1 MVRWSRIIR
10 GMLGTGLTFSVG
22 VGVVG
27 SVVAGVAWILAGG
40 GDVTELMRLV
50 FASAVWA
57 FPMGVAFSGVLSLT
71 ARGRSFDELS
81 LPRFVALG
89 AGAGLLLFGVLAL
102 NAWDAWSMSTA
113 MVNAGLFVFLGSGSA
128 TATLV
133 LARKAE
139 PAWESGGD
147 PATLE
152 PGDEQPRHRS
162 GNEQPALESIAP
174 ASEPGE
180 G

>member
-1 MVRWSRIIR
+1 MSRWSRIIR

-27 SVVAGVAWILAGG
+27 SMVAAVIGLVTGLQGG
-40 GDVTELMRLV
+40 IELVRFV
-50 FASAVWA
+50 FASAIWA

-81 LPRFVALG
+81 LPRFAGLG

-102 NAWDAWSMSTA
+102 NAWDAWSMATA
-113 MVNAGLFVFLGSGSA
+113 MVNAGLFVFLGGGSA
-128 TATLV
+128 TATLM

-139 PAWESGGD
+139 PVPESCD
-147 PATLE
+147 EQLALE
-152 PGDEQPRHRS
+152 PVDPTPG
-162 GNEQPALESIAP
+162 
-174 ASEPGE
+174 PGE